1 MVVGKHG
8 RKEIGD
14 VGMGPNFTFE
24 TMWGTRKHIIGV
36 KSINVLLV
44 DIFCWICGHLKAW

>member
-1 MVVGKHG
+1 
-8 RKEIGD
+8 
-14 VGMGPNFTFE
+14 
-24 TMWGTRKHIIGV
+24 MWGTRKHIIGV